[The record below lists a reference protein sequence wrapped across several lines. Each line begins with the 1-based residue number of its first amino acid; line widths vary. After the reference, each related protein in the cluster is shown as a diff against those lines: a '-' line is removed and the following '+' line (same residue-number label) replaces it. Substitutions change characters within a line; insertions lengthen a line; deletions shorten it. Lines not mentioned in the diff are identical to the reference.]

1 MRLEKIKLSGFKSF
15 VDPTTVHLT
24 SNLIGIV
31 GPNGCGK
38 SNIIDAVRWV
48 MGESSAKHLRG
59 GSMVD
64 VIFNGSATRQPV
76 SHASVELF
84 FDNHDGELGGVY
96 AQYAQISVKRQL
108 NREGQSV
115 YFLNNLRCRRRDI
128 VDIFLGT
135 GLGARSYAI
144 IEQGTISKMVESKPE
159 ELREHIEE
167 AAGISK
173 YKERRHEAEIRIRHT
188 RENLDRLNDI
198 RTEVEKQLRRLKSQ
212 AKKAETFKQL
222 KQEERQCRVEL
233 LALRWQGYDG
243 EVSGYENKIKQIAET
258 HNKSSV
264 QQIELKAT
272 ITTTQALL
280 SKHRESLTQQ
290 QEHYYQSVAQFDQL
304 AQKIDHVSQN
314 NERLQLEITRLRGQE
329 KNVVIEI
336 AADKQQLQKCLD
348 ESSAAKA
355 DYQRAAEKELQLS
368 THAQEALARQQQWQD
383 EWGTF
388 SDRYGTV
395 KGQIE
400 VQQSK
405 VIQFERQHT
414 QTQHQLIQL
423 QNEKKELSDTTIQF
437 EIEALG
443 QSIEGISSKQAEF
456 RQQLEQQVEEI
467 TQCRQQVKNNRDAL
481 NVLNA
486 QEHALNGKIESLIL
500 LQQHSMGK
508 KNKKLVQWLQSH
520 ALMNEKRLAEMIE
533 VDQGWELAVEM
544 VLTRCLDAIYVDD
557 LDHYVDA
564 LESLEDETL
573 TLFTGSFEGRHQSEI
588 PLPLLIDKI
597 RVPKGAAVFL
607 EDIYCADTLRD
618 AFNQMGNLSQHESI
632 ITPKGIWLGNGWVK
646 LTQSNSPQQGI
657 LQREKELRALKQEQ
671 SLLDATLREQENSLA
686 SFENRLKHAEEQREF
701 FQQKDKLIAEEL
713 TARSAEFSAS
723 SARLEQQ
730 SRRLEQVLRDI
741 DVMTRQ
747 LADVDL
753 AIKHSNEEKVQA
765 VGLMAGLEIEKQDLG
780 LQKDR
785 LQDKWQQANQ
795 QSVQAKQIVVELQGR
810 IESLQNTQNL
820 IQKQIDRLSE
830 MSKQDDDR
838 LLELEDKYK
847 ASIGPLSHD
856 KSTLAELDSKK
867 KQDHVTVQN
876 MTDQLQEME
885 SMLHKHVGD
894 EDRLDQQ
901 INGFKEELNR
911 HRLLQEESKIRQKTV
926 DEQLAELN
934 ASVTAIIKIC
944 PEDAEEHS
952 WKRKLDD
959 LVSAIEK
966 LGAIN
971 LTAIEEFDA
980 EQQRMN
986 FLNEQYADLDEAMD
1000 KLEQAIHKI
1009 DQETQICF
1017 KETFDAINL
1026 GLQKKFEKLFSGGRA
1041 YLELTEGDALE
1052 AGVNIV
1058 AQPPGKKTRSIHLL
1072 SGGEKALTAVALVF
1086 SFFDLNPA
1094 PFCMLDEVDA
1104 PLDDTNV
1111 ARFSKLVEEMSE
1123 NVQLVF
1129 ISHNKATMEIAK
1141 QLAGVTMRESGV
1153 SRMVSVDIDE
1163 ALDLVES

>member
-84 FDNHDGELGGVY
+84 FDNNDGELGGVY

-290 QEHYYQSVAQFDQL
+290 QEYYYQSIAQFDQL

-348 ESSAAKA
+348 ESSVAKA

-368 THAQEALARQQQWQD
+368 THAQEALVKQQQWQD
-383 EWGTF
+383 EWDTF
-388 SDRYGTV
+388 NDRYVTV

-414 QTQHQLIQL
+414 QTQNQLIQL

-443 QSIEGISSKQAEF
+443 RSIEEISAKQAEF

-486 QEHALNGKIESLIL
+486 QAHALNGKIESLIL

-508 KNKKLVQWLQSH
+508 KNKKLVQWLQAN

-533 VDQGWELAVEM
+533 VDHGWELAVEM

-557 LDHYVDA
+557 LDNYIDA
-564 LESLEDETL
+564 LEALEDETL
-573 TLFTGSFEGRHQSEI
+573 TLFTGSFEGRQQSET

-597 RVPKGAAVFL
+597 QVPDGAAVFL
-607 EDIYCADTLRD
+607 EGIYCADTLRD
-618 AFNQMGNLSQHESI
+618 AFNGMRTLSQHESI

-646 LTQSNSPQQGI
+646 LTQSNTPQQGI

-671 SLLDATLREQENSLA
+671 SLLDSTLREQESSLA
-686 SFENRLKHAEEQREF
+686 SFENRLKQAEEQREL
-701 FQQKDKLIAEEL
+701 FQQKDKIIAEEL
-713 TARSAEFSAS
+713 TAKSAEFSAS

-741 DVMTRQ
+741 DAMTVQ

-753 AIKHSNEEKVQA
+753 AIKCSNEEKVQA
-765 VGLMAGLEIEKQDLG
+765 VGLMTGLEKERQDLG
-780 LQKDR
+780 LQKDI
-785 LQDKWQQANQ
+785 LQEKWQEANRQAG
-795 QSVQAKQIVVELQGR
+795 QAKQIVVELQAH

-838 LLELEDKYK
+838 LQELEDKYK
-847 ASIGPLSHD
+847 TSIGPLSHD
-856 KSTLAELDSKK
+856 KITLAELDSKK
-867 KQDHVTVQN
+867 KQGHVTVQD
-876 MTDQLQEME
+876 MTEQLQDME
-885 SMLHKHVGD
+885 AMLDQHVSN

-934 ASVTAIIKIC
+934 ASVAEIIKIC

-980 EQQRMN
+980 EQQRMS
-986 FLNEQYADLDEAMD
+986 FLNEQHADLTEAMD

-1009 DQETQICF
+1009 DQETQACF
-1017 KETFDAINL
+1017 KETFDAINS
-1026 GLQKKFEKLFSGGRA
+1026 GLQQKFEKLFSGGRA

-1123 NVQLVF
+1123 NVQLLF

-1153 SRMVSVDIDE
+1153 SRMVAVDIDE